1 MQNTNRFSKISLN
14 GYSSYKLLNSFST
27 WSLHSLVRAVA
38 LLGMITLFLT
48 VASSAIYAD
57 EISEFNEGS
66 DGWNAYPSTMG
77 RGSDSGWINATNSG
91 EQSIRNNPN
100 GTYYT
105 YYWKLTRDFDLSN
118 IDSPHL
124 EFKYHFKGQNYDYF
138 RVLIGEVGAQDL
150 SEFTVLHEVTNASPE
165 PSEISIDLSE
175 YAGRHVK
182 VQFVLRKPHGILERR
197 VGLYIHRA
205 ALVTPPQIESLDEQ
219 AGELRIAAFNIQVF
233 GLSKI
238 AKANVVEALAQI
250 IMRFDLIMIQ
260 ELRDRSERAMIELL
274 TTVNEAS
281 SHPFGLFLSESL
293 GRTNPK
299 EQIAFLYREDKL
311 RFISGE
317 TVLDPDD
324 LYERAPVWTKFEYIE
339 KQSLIN
345 ILGTRLD
352 PDAVSE
358 EIEALYNEFALY
370 QISANAEDSVLVM
383 GDFHAGCHYLNEDEL
398 AMATLFNTTGLS
410 SLIGD
415 ELDTTTTSTYCPY
428 DRMLVGGLLRDH
440 VIESGVYRFDQFLG
454 LTSRLTRA
462 VSDHYPIWARFD
474 MNQLP
479 DPDPMMETDP

>member
-1 MQNTNRFSKISLN
+1 MQNTNRFSNMDLNRYSAHKI
-14 GYSSYKLLNSFST
+14 LNSFNT
-27 WSLHSLVRAVA
+27 WSLHSLVRVIV

-48 VASSAIYAD
+48 VASPTIYAD

-66 DGWNAYPSTMG
+66 DGWSTYPSTMG
-77 RGSDSGWINATNSG
+77 RGSESGWINATNDD
-91 EQSIRNNPN
+91 ERSIRNNPN

-118 IDSPHL
+118 ITSPSL

-138 RVLIGEVGAQDL
+138 RVLIGEVGAQNL
-150 SEFTVLHEVTNASPE
+150 SESTVLHEATSASPE
-165 PSEISIDLSE
+165 PSAMVIDLSE
-175 YAGRHVK
+175 YAGRRVR
-182 VQFVLRKPHGILERR
+182 VQFVLRKPHGVVERR

-205 ALVTPPQIESLDEQ
+205 ALVTPPQVESLDEL

-233 GLSKI
+233 GLSKM

-250 IMRFDLIMIQ
+250 MMRFDLIMIQ

-274 TTVNEAS
+274 TTVNES
-281 SHPFGLFLSESL
+281 SPQPFGLFLSESL

-299 EQIAFLYREDKL
+299 EQLAFLYREDKL

-317 TVLDPDD
+317 AVSDPDD
-324 LYERAPVWTKFEYIE
+324 LYERPPVWTQFEYIE

-370 QISANAEDSVLVM
+370 QRSANPEDSVLVM
-383 GDFHAGCHYLNEDEL
+383 GDFHAGCHYLSEDER
-398 AMATLFNTTGLS
+398 AMATLLNTTSLS

-428 DRMLVGGLLRDH
+428 DRMLVGGLLRDY
-440 VIESGVYRFDQFLG
+440 VIESDVYRFDQSLG
-454 LTSRLTRA
+454 LASGLTRA

-474 MNQLP
+474 MSQLP